1 MNAIL
6 DIDLQCLREIA
17 QTKWDVVAALG
28 SSAPPLAE
36 LDRYLVTAVE
46 LLGGGSDDGAVAD
59 YIIDVSTECLGVDT
73 GSGIRERALL
83 LVTSIRQYLDEA
95 RGD

>member
-6 DIDLQCLREIA
+6 DIDLERLRAIG
-17 QTKWDVVAALG
+17 QTKWDLVAALG

-36 LDRYLVTAVE
+36 LDSYLITAVE
-46 LLGGGSDDGAVAD
+46 LLRRGSDDGAVAD
-59 YIIDVSTECLGVDT
+59 YFIDVSTECLGVDT

-83 LVTSIRQYLDEA
+83 LVTALREYLDEA
-95 RGD
+95 REV

>member
-6 DIDLQCLREIA
+6 DIDLDRLRAIG
-17 QTKWDVVAALG
+17 QTKWDMIAALG
-28 SSAPPLAE
+28 SSVPPLAE

-46 LLGGGSDDGAVAD
+46 LLRRGSDDGAVAD
-59 YIIDVSTECLGVDT
+59 YFIDVSTECLGVDT

-83 LVTSIRQYLDEA
+83 LVSALREYLDEA
-95 RGD
+95 REG